1 MPRENSG
8 SSSYR
13 PTTTPFSTLICGLP
27 LSTLIATGLS
37 AALYITCIVILL
49 CIECPKDRVVI
60 YYFCFLLLAIIA
72 QAVMAGIN
80 MVYVRYRFNCLSLSA
95 SLFYSGSA
103 ALIAYGLVSAAENGL
118 CALSPDKRTN
128 IFSQGLVGNYIIW
141 FITLLGLLFQVV
153 AHYYY
158 G

>member
-1 MPRENSG
+1 MPRTEYSAG
-8 SSSYR
+8 YVAT
-13 PTTTPFSTLICGLP
+13 PTPFSTVILGIP

-37 AALYITCIVILL
+37 ALLYVTTIIVILSVD
-49 CIECPKDRVVI
+49 CPLDRPVI
-60 YYFCFLLLAIIA
+60 YYFVFLLLAIIA

-103 ALIAYGLVSAAENGL
+103 ALIAYGLVSAAEGGL
-118 CALSPDKRTN
+118 CAPSADKRTN
-128 IFSQGLVGNYIIW
+128 IISQGLVANYIIW
-141 FITLLGLLFQVV
+141 FITLIGLLFQVV